1 MVNSILKRFPSLINE
16 SSDFN
21 HAYSLWHSRIMS
33 YFKNH
38 RFRTSTDIPEI
49 IQKKKIY
56 GKRKDDAVVQ
66 NGSTFRKICFGV
78 QNFLPDLPE
87 GEDAHT
93 WEKYQKELQNQMT
106 LTKEK
111 RIKESV
117 RQLMEK
123 TFPNRRHI
131 IVKEFIRLKDLLE
144 MYPALCTEDQVDNIT
159 NFLISNLKGKSCILK
174 IQSIILV
181 GPWTAHISCNFISIF
196 LTFKIQV
203 VHDLQ
208 VSLQIHIW
216 KVVY

>member
-21 HAYSLWHSRIMS
+21 DAYSLRHSRIKS
-33 YFKNH
+33 HFKNH
-38 RFRTSTDIPEI
+38 RFITSTDIPEI

-56 GKRKDDAVVQ
+56 GKQKDDAVVQ
-66 NGSTFRKICFGV
+66 NDSTSKKLCFGV

-93 WEKYQKELQNQMT
+93 WEKYQKELQNQMA

-111 RIKESV
+111 RNKESV

-123 TFPNRRHI
+123 TFPHRRHI
-131 IVKEFIRLKDLLE
+131 IVKEFIRLKDILE
-144 MYPALCTEDQVDNIT
+144 IYPALCTEDQVDNIT
-159 NFLISNLKGKSCILK
+159 NFLISNLIGKSCILK
-174 IQSIILV
+174 IQFILV
-181 GPWTAHISCNFISIF
+181 GPWTEHIPCNFISIF

-208 VSLQIHIW
+208 VILQIHIW

>member
-1 MVNSILKRFPSLINE
+1 MVNSILKRLPSLINE

-21 HAYSLWHSRIMS
+21 DAYSLWHSRIKS

-66 NGSTFRKICFGV
+66 NDSTSKKICFGV

-93 WEKYQKELQNQMT
+93 WEKYQKELQNQMA

-111 RIKESV
+111 RNKEFV

-123 TFPNRRHI
+123 TFPHRRHI
-131 IVKEFIRLKDLLE
+131 IVKEFIHLKDLLE

-174 IQSIILV
+174 IQSIILA
-181 GPWTAHISCNFISIF
+181 GHISCNFISIF
-196 LTFKIQV
+196 LTLKIQV

>member
-21 HAYSLWHSRIMS
+21 DAYSLWHSRIKS

-66 NGSTFRKICFGV
+66 NDSTYKKICFGV

-93 WEKYQKELQNQMT
+93 WEKYQKELQNQMA

-111 RIKESV
+111 RNKEFV

-123 TFPNRRHI
+123 NISPSETHYCKGVHPLKR
-131 IVKEFIRLKDLLE
+131 FIGNVS
-144 MYPALCTEDQVDNIT
+144 CT
-159 NFLISNLKGKSCILK
+159 
-174 IQSIILV
+174 
-181 GPWTAHISCNFISIF
+181 
-196 LTFKIQV
+196 
-203 VHDLQ
+203 VHRG
-208 VSLQIHIW
+208 SG
-216 KVVY
+216 